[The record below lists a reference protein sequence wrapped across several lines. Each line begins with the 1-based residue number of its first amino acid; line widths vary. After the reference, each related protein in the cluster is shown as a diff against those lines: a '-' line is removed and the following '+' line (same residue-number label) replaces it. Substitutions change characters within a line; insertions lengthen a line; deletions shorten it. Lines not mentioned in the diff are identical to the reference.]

1 MLIVPAP
8 QPGCYLLQT
17 VHRASQKAGS
27 ALDFILPFL
36 ALRAY
41 VQFVCMTSSSSSHA
55 SDDDDDDNNDAKL

>member
-1 MLIVPAP
+1 MLVPAP

-27 ALDFILPFL
+27 ALHFILPFL

-41 VQFVCMTSSSSSHA
+41 VQFVCITSSPSSHA
-55 SDDDDDDNNDAKL
+55 SDDDDDDNDDAKL